1 VLTVQPKGDIIKTVK
16 EEEVKEMTKAVIIK
30 KYFDRVTF
38 KYLTEEEYNAIIKKE
53 RLKDYDITLR
63 FRCFITSSPRY

>member
-1 VLTVQPKGDIIKTVK
+1 
-16 EEEVKEMTKAVIIK
+16 MAKAVIIK

-53 RLKDYDITLR
+53 RMKDYDITLR